1 MTKCETSEA
10 LTELGPY
17 SILGGKVYVTLC
29 SLVLDHRQ
37 VHKVNMQEFGKNKV
51 LPDKCVFFIWLL
63 DQFLIFILNISE
75 SNILELIIWEIN
87 REKSDMWNQEV
98 IAPT

>member
-17 SILGGKVYVTLC
+17 SILAGKVYVALC
-29 SLVLDHRQ
+29 ILVLGRRQ
-37 VHKVNMQEFGKNKV
+37 GHKVKKSNWINEQEFGKNKV

-75 SNILELIIWEIN
+75 SNILN